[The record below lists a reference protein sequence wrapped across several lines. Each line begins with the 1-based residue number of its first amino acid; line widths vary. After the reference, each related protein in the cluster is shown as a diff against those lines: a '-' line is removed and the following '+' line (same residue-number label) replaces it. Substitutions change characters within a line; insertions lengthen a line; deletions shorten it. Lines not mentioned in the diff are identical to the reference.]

1 MGKAIYSKDV
11 HTSSAS
17 TNAAASGGFISANDF

>member
-11 HTSSAS
+11 HTSSFLTCVAV
-17 TNAAASGGFISANDF
+17 TVGYISANDF